1 MKKNVKVIVNEKPF
15 EVEVGDLNA
24 SPVTVIVNGQT
35 YQVIIEAG
43 EVKSAAPVTVR
54 AAAPAPVV
62 KSAPAPISAAK
73 SPVSP
78 AAAGNGS
85 ALIAPMPG
93 VILDIAV
100 KEGDKVPYGGLLC
113 YLEAMKMKN
122 AIRAPRDVVIG
133 SVEVQEGQK
142 VAYGDIMFRFA

>member
-1 MKKNVKVIVNEKPF
+1 MKKNVKVIVNDKPY
-15 EVEVGDLNA
+15 EVEVGDLNS

-35 YQVIIEAG
+35 YQVTFEAG
-43 EVKSAAPVTVR
+43 EVTAAAPTPARAPVQAPAVKAAPVPPMKT
-54 AAAPAPVV
+54 
-62 KSAPAPISAAK
+62 
-73 SPVSP
+73 PVSP

-85 ALIAPMPG
+85 AMIAPMPG

-100 KEGDKVPYGGLLC
+100 KAGDKVPYGGLLC

-142 VAYGDIMFRFA
+142 VAYGDLMFRFA